1 MTRLIASD
9 LDGTLLQSGGTV
21 SEENLKAINKAFAE
35 GLDLI
40 FVTGR
45 PTRWMDN
52 IAQMTGHSG
61 LALCANGAVLYDLA
75 TSEIVHAELIPGDIG
90 LLAAARLRQLD
101 PDISFAVELARPTKD
116 FLIDGVYRPRWE
128 TKEPPPHAT
137 VDQMFD
143 TDLVVK
149 LLARPSA
156 GAVHNADSFLAA
168 ADEVLAGIVDVTH
181 SDNHDVLIEMSL
193 LGVNKGSGLARVAAE
208 RGFSQANVASIGDMP
223 NDIPMIQWAGIGAA
237 VANAHDRVK
246 AVADLH
252 LPSNDEHAFSHLVDY
267 VINN

>member
-1 MTRLIASD
+1 VTRFIASD
-9 LDGTLLQSGGTV
+9 LDGTLLQSSGTV
-21 SEENLKAINKAFAE
+21 SEENLAAIKRAFAE

-61 LALCANGAVLYDLA
+61 LALCANGAVLFDLSS
-75 TSEIVHAELIPGDIG
+75 SEIVHADLLPGEIG
-90 LLAAARLRQLD
+90 LIAVERLRSLD
-101 PDISFAVELARPTKD
+101 PDISFAVEIARPKRD
-116 FLIDGVYRPRWE
+116 FLIESNYRPRWE
-128 TKEPPPHAT
+128 TQLPPPQVS
-137 VDQMFD
+137 VDEMFN

-156 GAVHNADSFLAA
+156 KAIHNADSFLAA

-181 SDNHDVLIEMSL
+181 SDNQDVLIEMSM

-208 RGFSQANVASIGDMP
+208 RGFTQANVAAIGDMP

-252 LPSNDEHAFSHLVDY
+252 LPSNDEHAFSHLVDH
-267 VINN
+267 VINS